1 MSFSV
6 QGRSAIVTGAGS
18 GINLSFAKLLL
29 ENGCSVL
36 IADLGLRPE
45 AKSLVDQYST
55 SSSGP
60 RAVFQQTDVT
70 DWKQLEQMFEV
81 AEKEFGEVD
90 IVCPGAGIYEPHWTN
105 FWRPPETSES
115 QDPRYG
121 GRYALLDINLTHP
134 IRTTQLAIAHF
145 LRKDTSSQRGKHIV
159 HISSIAGQNPSFATP
174 IYVATKHAI
183 NGLVRSLAQ
192 LDQRCGIRVTAVAPG
207 VIKTPL
213 WTDHPEK
220 IKIVDE
226 NADEW
231 VTPEEVAQVML
242 ALIQQDQVGET
253 IGDQT
258 GQGPQF
264 LVSGGTILEVSKT
277 VRSVSAFNDP
287 GPGKRP
293 GNTVSDSN
301 MLVEEVYDLLSQPGW
316 GDPKFIHF
324 SYCNFTLLLL
334 LLPPSLFLSA
344 AGVANSGGF
353 YLISPTCAGNMMD
366 DEASIGVASPRNASR
381 RRGGRGKR
389 SSGLHGDASWIS
401 CVINLV
407 NTIIGAGVLAM
418 PLAISHMGIVLGV
431 FVILWSGTAAG
442 FGLYLQSQCARY
454 LERGTASFFALS
466 QLTYPNAAV
475 VFDAA
480 IAIKC
485 FGVGVSYLIIIG
497 DLMPGVVQG
506 FVGGAPDYDFLVDRH
521 FWVTAFMLIV
531 IPLSYL
537 RRLDSLKYTS
547 IAALVSMAY
556 LVVLVVYHFVIGDTT
571 TDRGPIRVIHWAGPV
586 PTLSSLPVIV
596 FAFTCHQNMFSI
608 LNEISNNS
616 HFRTTG
622 VVFSSIGSAAA
633 TYILVAITGYLSFG
647 NSVGGNIVGMYPPGL
662 YATIGRAAIVML
674 VMFSY
679 PLQCHPCRASVDAVL
694 RWRPK
699 PSGPSD
705 NSPHRHPLLGSRGNR
720 SPEPMSDLRFS
731 IITTTILVLSYVVAM
746 TVSSLEA
753 VLAYVGS
760 TGSTSISFIL
770 PGLFYYKIS
779 SPDSPHHQRL
789 MKEDDEVGDAIISDS
804 NDDDEDIE
812 TSQTR
817 PLTESGILR
826 RGTRQWRRALLR
838 KLSLALVI
846 YGVLVMVVCLITNS
860 LFLASH

>member
-1 MSFSV
+1 MSFPV
-6 QGRSAIVTGAGS
+6 QGRSALVTGAGS
-18 GINLSFAKLLL
+18 GINLAFAKLLL
-29 ENGCSVL
+29 ENGCNVL

-45 AKSLVDQYST
+45 AQSLVDQYSAPGK
-55 SSSGP
+55 GP
-60 RAVFQQTDVT
+60 RAVFQKTDVT

-90 IVCPGAGIYEPHWTN
+90 IVCPGAGIYEPPWTN
-105 FWRPPETSES
+105 FWRPPGTPES
-115 QDPRYG
+115 RDPQHG
-121 GRYALLDINLTHP
+121 GRYALIDINLTHP

-145 LRKDTSSQRGKHIV
+145 LRKATSSSQGRKHII
-159 HISSIAGQNPSFATP
+159 HISSIAGQNPSLTTP

-192 LDQRCGIRVTAVAPG
+192 LDQKCGIRVTAVAPG

-213 WTDHPEK
+213 WTEHPEK
-220 IKIVDE
+220 IKIVDK

-242 ALIQQDQVGET
+242 ALIQQDHVGEI

-258 GQGPQF
+258 GQGSQF
-264 LVSGGTILEVSKT
+264 MVSGGTILEVSKT

-293 GNTVSDSN
+293 GNTVSKVN
-301 MLVEEVYDLLSQPGW
+301 VLENE
-316 GDPKFIHF
+316 
-324 SYCNFTLLLL
+324 
-334 LLPPSLFLSA
+334 
-344 AGVANSGGF
+344 
-353 YLISPTCAGNMMD
+353 
-366 DEASIGVASPRNASR
+366 
-381 RRGGRGKR
+381 RRGGRGKWTP
-389 SSGLHGDASWIS
+389 GLHGDASWIS

-431 FVILWSGTAAG
+431 IVILWSGTAAG

-480 IAIKC
+480 IAVKC

-506 FVGGAPDYDFLVDRH
+506 FVGGSPDYEFLVDRH

-647 NSVGGNIVGMYPPGL
+647 NNVAGNIVGMYPPGL

-699 PSGPSD
+699 PSGSND
-705 NSPHRHPLLGSRGNR
+705 HSPHRNPLLGSRGTR
-720 SPEPMSDLRFS
+720 TPEPMSDLRFS
-731 IITTTILVLSYVVAM
+731 IITTTILVLSYIVAM

-789 MKEDDEVGDAIISDS
+789 MKEDDEMGDAIMSDS

-812 TSQTR
+812 TSQAR

-826 RGTRQWRRALLR
+826 RSTRHWRRALLR
-838 KLSLALVI
+838 KLSLGLVI